1 MSFIKSPSSPWA
13 SNPAPQRPPAVAVA
27 AGHDRWPAVAAAGA
41 NTAPG
46 QQQETS
52 MKKTRTNC
60 IILSLSF
67 LDGVWLFVVFFL
79 PHLLLIVVVMVLVRD
94 LSTAEWVL
102 LRGMLAAHNKPN
114 LVHDDL
120 LVVELLDAHLAQVL
134 LSEQMYLGA
143 FEVLSQ
149 GGPVVRHIE
158 MPLSEQLHPRTDT
171 QTDRQTGSIHM
182 ALAARSGIHHFLRP

>member
-1 MSFIKSPSSPWA
+1 
-13 SNPAPQRPPAVAVA
+13 
-27 AGHDRWPAVAAAGA
+27 
-41 NTAPG
+41 
-46 QQQETS
+46 

-171 QTDRQTGSIHM
+171 QTDRQTGSQTCQPAMCGVVCVLPMHCVTFQC
-182 ALAARSGIHHFLRP
+182 ASLHTRTFLQASIMWDRQDRQATECH